1 MSSTTR
7 IPHAEPQ
14 PTQSAQS
21 YELDEASTQEYLRLI
36 ASIHKTWD
44 TLEAQSSPSVMPQ
57 RHIMDAVIAE
67 TRHGAQVE
75 MPPTGLGP
83 YSMSEF
89 SLRALVRRSVDSV
102 PGAHALKSS
111 FKHDPAPEGQRE
123 LGIPNT
129 IFCRISAQATISS
142 LSQLAQQVRDAVRQA
157 CYENLE
163 LSPTVNI
170 HIEDLHDDD

>member
-21 YELDEASTQEYLRLI
+21 YELDEASTREYLRLI
-36 ASIHKTWD
+36 ASLHKTWD

-102 PGAHALKSS
+102 PGGHA
-111 FKHDPAPEGQRE
+111 
-123 LGIPNT
+123 
-129 IFCRISAQATISS
+129 
-142 LSQLAQQVRDAVRQA
+142 
-157 CYENLE
+157 
-163 LSPTVNI
+163 
-170 HIEDLHDDD
+170 